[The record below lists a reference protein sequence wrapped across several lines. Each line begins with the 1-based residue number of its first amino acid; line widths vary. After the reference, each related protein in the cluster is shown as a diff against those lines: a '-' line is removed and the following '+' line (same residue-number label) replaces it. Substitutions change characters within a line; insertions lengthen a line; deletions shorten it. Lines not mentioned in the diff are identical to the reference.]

1 MGGAHGLS
9 KTPNVDYRGKPRK
22 ENIAMKKLILTCILV
37 YAIACVL
44 DLVLPI
50 DTNRGSWW
58 NIAYWFLDL
67 ICIA

>member
-1 MGGAHGLS
+1 MGIS
-9 KTPNVDYRGKPRK
+9 KTPNVDCRGKPRK
-22 ENIAMKKLILTCILV
+22 ENITMKKLILALILV

>member
-1 MGGAHGLS
+1 MGIS
-9 KTPNVDYRGKPRK
+9 KTPNVNYRGSSRK
-22 ENIAMKKLILTCILV
+22 ENITMKKLILALILV

>member
-1 MGGAHGLS
+1 
-9 KTPNVDYRGKPRK
+9 
-22 ENIAMKKLILTCILV
+22 MKKFILALILV

-58 NIAYWFLDL
+58 NIACWFLNL

>member
-1 MGGAHGLS
+1 MGIS
-9 KTPNVDYRGKPRK
+9 KTPNVDYREKPRK
-22 ENIAMKKLILTCILV
+22 ENITMKKLILTCILV

-50 DTNRGSWW
+50 DANRGSWW
-58 NIAYWFLDL
+58 NLAYWLLRL

>member
-1 MGGAHGLS
+1 
-9 KTPNVDYRGKPRK
+9 
-22 ENIAMKKLILTCILV
+22 MKKLILTCILV

-50 DTNRGSWW
+50 DANRGSWW
-58 NIAYWFLDL
+58 NLAYWLLRL